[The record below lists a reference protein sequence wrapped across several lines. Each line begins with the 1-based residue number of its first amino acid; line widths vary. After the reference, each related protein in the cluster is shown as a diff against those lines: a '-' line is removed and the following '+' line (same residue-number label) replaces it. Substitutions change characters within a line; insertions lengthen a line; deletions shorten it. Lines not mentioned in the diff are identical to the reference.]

1 MEINR
6 KLERWQN
13 EGFIDQTTVDQILAF
28 EHLQPKPKK
37 LPLLLIIGL
46 IFFSLAVFSFIAANW
61 QVMPD
66 MLRIT
71 LVLLLMWMFYGF
83 GYLSE
88 QKKFGQPIIFRLI
101 GLGMFAASII
111 ITIQTFH
118 LSISNSILPWSIF
131 IAALAHYFY
140 WRHQSYAIIGF
151 IFGAQVLITSVPTI
165 GWLEWGSFI
174 IVSLGW
180 FYFSRNPL
188 PMVFSWLLLFG
199 SGLMLWSLIDYK
211 SVLWPV
217 WTLFALVLLL
227 LLAPE
232 KERIL
237 RPLYLIVGGIQ
248 LVVYLAIRGETQLS
262 LVELNLTES
271 ISLVIVAVGI
281 LALSYIRFRAITWIS
296 VLGLVGVLLFDDTAI
311 GLAIL
316 AEVVALA
323 YLIITHRQEKPL
335 ALGFVYFIA
344 VQFVLYF
351 IYAWERLDMSLFF
364 LIGALLLFALSG
376 IAWRM
381 NRKKVGVSS

>member
-1 MEINR
+1 MDINR

-13 EGFIDQTTVDQILAF
+13 EGFIDQTTVNQILAF

-88 QKKFGQPIIFRLI
+88 QKNFGQPIIFRLI

-118 LSISNSILPWSIF
+118 LSISNSILPWAIF

-151 IFGAQVLITSVPTI
+151 IFGAQVIITSVPTI

-199 SGLMLWSLIDYK
+199 SGLMLWSLVDYK
-211 SVLWPV
+211 SVLWPI
-217 WTLFALVLLL
+217 WTLFALVVLLL
-227 LLAPE
+227 LVPE

-237 RPLYLIVGGIQ
+237 RPLYLITGGIQ
-248 LVVYLAIRGETQLS
+248 LAVYLALRGETPLS

-271 ISLVIVAVGI
+271 ISLVIVATGI
-281 LALSYIRFRAITWIS
+281 LALCYIRFRANTWIS

>member
-1 MEINR
+1 MDINR

-13 EGFIDQTTVDQILAF
+13 EGFIDQTTVNQILAF

-66 MLRIT
+66 MLRVT

-111 ITIQTFH
+111 IAIQTFH
-118 LSISNSILPWSIF
+118 LSISNSILPWGIF

-199 SGLMLWSLIDYK
+199 SGLMLWSLVDYK

-217 WTLFALVLLL
+217 WTLFALVVLL

-237 RPLYLIVGGIQ
+237 RPLYLIIGGIQ
-248 LVVYLAIRGETQLS
+248 LVVYLAVRGETRLS

-271 ISLVIVAVGI
+271 ISLVIVATGI
-281 LALSYIRFRAITWIS
+281 LALCYMRFREITWIS

>member
-1 MEINR
+1 MDINR

-13 EGFIDQTTVDQILAF
+13 EGFIDQTTVNQILAF

-88 QKKFGQPIIFRLI
+88 QKQFGHPIIFRLI

-111 ITIQTFH
+111 IAIQTFH
-118 LSISNSILPWSIF
+118 LSISSSILPWAIF

-188 PMVFSWLLLFG
+188 PMVLSWLLLFG

-217 WTLFALVLLL
+217 WTLFALVVLL

-237 RPLYLIVGGIQ
+237 RPLYLIIGGIQ
-248 LVVYLAIRGETQLS
+248 LVVYLAVRGETRLS

-271 ISLVIVAVGI
+271 ISLVIVATGI
-281 LALSYIRFRAITWIS
+281 LALCYMRFQEITWIS

>member
-88 QKKFGQPIIFRLI
+88 QKKFGQPLIFRLI

-118 LSISNSILPWSIF
+118 LSISNSILPWAIF

-174 IVSLGW
+174 IVSLVW

-217 WTLFALVLLL
+217 WTLFALVVLLFL
-227 LLAPE
+227 VPE

-237 RPLYLIVGGIQ
+237 RPLYLIIGGIQ
-248 LVVYLAIRGETQLS
+248 LVVYLAVRGETPLS
-262 LVELNLTES
+262 FVELNLTES
-271 ISLVIVAVGI
+271 ISLIIVATGI
-281 LALSYIRFRAITWIS
+281 LALCYIRFRAITWIS
-296 VLGLVGVLLFDDTAI
+296 VLGFVGVLLFDDTAI

>member
-13 EGFIDQTTVDQILAF
+13 EGFINQTTVDQILAF

-71 LVLLLMWMFYGF
+71 LVLLLMWMFYGI

-118 LSISNSILPWSIF
+118 LSISNSILPWAIF

-151 IFGAQVLITSVPTI
+151 IFGAQVLITSAPTI

-199 SGLMLWSLIDYK
+199 SGLMLWSLVDYK

-217 WTLFALVLLL
+217 WTLFALVVLLL
-227 LLAPE
+227 LVPE

-237 RPLYLIVGGIQ
+237 RPLYLIIGGIQ
-248 LVVYLAIRGETQLS
+248 LVVYLAVRGETPLS

-271 ISLVIVAVGI
+271 ISLVIVATGI
-281 LALSYIRFRAITWIS
+281 LVLCYIRFRAITWIS
-296 VLGLVGVLLFDDTAI
+296 VLGLVGVLLFDDSAI

-323 YLIITHRQEKPL
+323 YLIISHRQEKPL